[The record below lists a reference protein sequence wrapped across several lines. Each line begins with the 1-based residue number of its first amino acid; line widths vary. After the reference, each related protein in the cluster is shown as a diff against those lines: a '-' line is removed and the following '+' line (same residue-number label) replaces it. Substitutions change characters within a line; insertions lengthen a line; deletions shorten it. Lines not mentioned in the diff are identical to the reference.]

1 MSTED
6 NDSLQVVQETYGQYQ
21 HSTPQPETFTPIP
34 GLDVAA
40 FRKQA
45 HKLPV
50 PAIKRA
56 AQGNQPL
63 SLGGCK
69 FSQASSSLRNLGDD
83 DIPTAQAPNLG
94 IEITTHCKAQQD
106 LNPGLW
112 GENTKGSFETTQTST
127 TNTQNG
133 VLVAVIDDIQYYQD
147 PGNYHQGF
155 GIARITQHN
164 LESVQ
169 EGREATGLHAFDCAQ
184 EQKKQEEAAI
194 TTLQLPN
201 SAFSEIG
208 NTPHAAKTASRTGSP
223 ELKSVPLKRDLIKN
237 CFRNLQLIESPN
249 H

>member
-6 NDSLQVVQETYGQYQ
+6 NDSLQAVQETYARSKQLN
-21 HSTPQPETFTPIP
+21 PEPETFTPIL

-40 FRKQA
+40 CRKQI
-45 HKLPV
+45 HTIPV

-63 SLGGCK
+63 VLGGSK
-69 FSQASSSLRNLGDD
+69 FSQASSCLRNLSDD
-83 DIPTAQAPNLG
+83 GTPAAQAPSLG
-94 IEITTHCKAQQD
+94 IKFTTYCTAQQD
-106 LNPGLW
+106 QQPGSW
-112 GENTKGSFETTQTST
+112 DTKTKGSFETTLTGT
-127 TNTQNG
+127 TNTKND

-147 PGNYHQGF
+147 SGNNHQVLRNAYTSHEF
-155 GIARITQHN
+155 LT
-164 LESVQ
+164 Q
-169 EGREATGLHAFDCAQ
+169 EGRETTGLDPFDCAP
-184 EQKKQEEAAI
+184 EQKKQEDAMI

-237 CFRNLQLIESPN
+237 CFRNLQLIESSS